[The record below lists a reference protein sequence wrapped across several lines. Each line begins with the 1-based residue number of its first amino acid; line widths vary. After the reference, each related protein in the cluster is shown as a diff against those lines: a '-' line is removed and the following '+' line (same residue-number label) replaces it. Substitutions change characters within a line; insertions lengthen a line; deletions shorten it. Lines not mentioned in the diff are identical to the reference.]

1 MILKQVCVWLKYTVC
16 WQFFPHVP
24 IRGLWYIICSI
35 LSLMDEQN
43 SCDLFKQQ
51 EESSLTRKEGFLKK
65 VFITSYAH
73 GHIHVTTWA
82 SPKQFYCT
90 WGAPT
95 FVIQKWALLNR
106 IISLTEWNLWCRKL
120 HQHQLLWSHP
130 ANKSERTHQ
139 PTAYQTMF
147 SARCGANSNIPGQ
160 WTQWNI
166 SEVGRSIPSLLW
178 LQ

>member
-43 SCDLFKQQ
+43 SCVLFKQQ
-51 EESSLTRKEGFLKK
+51 EKSLLLPMLMDTSLLQHEPHWSS
-65 VFITSYAH
+65 FIVWVNEVLH
-73 GHIHVTTWA
+73 
-82 SPKQFYCT
+82 
-90 WGAPT
+90 T
-95 FVIQKWALLNR
+95 FVIQKWALLNS